1 MLKKMKLDMLALS
14 VVGGAFWFIGC
25 SAPVVGLTD
34 TGLRPCPDSPNCV
47 TSQGGDL
54 KHGVAPIAY
63 QTDRAKAY
71 ATIRQIV
78 SQEKGATIVAETP
91 DYLHAEFRT
100 KIMKFV
106 DDVEF
111 WFPADQ
117 AVIHVRSASRLG
129 YSDLGV
135 NRKRVDR
142 IRDRFTNTAD
152 PASGERSGVRD

>member
-1 MLKKMKLDMLALS
+1 MLKKMKHDMLALS
-14 VVGGAFWFIGC
+14 VVGGAVWFIGC

-34 TGLRPCPDSPNCV
+34 TGLHPCPDSPNCV
-47 TSQGGDL
+47 TSQGGDR
-54 KHGVAPIAY
+54 KHGIAPIAY
-63 QTDRAKAY
+63 QTGRAEAY

-78 SQEKGATIVAETP
+78 SQEKGATIVTETQN
-91 DYLHAEFRT
+91 YLHAEFRT

-129 YSDLGV
+129 YSDLGA
-135 NRKRVDR
+135 NRKRVER
-142 IRDRFTNTAD
+142 IRTLFANAATPR
-152 PASGERSGVRD
+152 